1 MQPTAKQLRY
11 LRDLAQL
18 TGTTFTPPE
27 TKARASREIQR
38 LKTRPV
44 STRADRVRERQQV
57 QDDLQRG
64 RGDAVRHRPGETSGH
79 GSSARWAHGT
89 TQEAGR

>member
-18 TGTTFTPPE
+18 TATTFAPPK
-27 TKARASREIQR
+27 TKAQASREIQR
-38 LKTRPV
+38 LETQPA
-44 STRADRVRERQQV
+44 STRADRAPERNQV

-64 RGDAVRHRPGETSGH
+64 RGDAVRHRAGETSGY